1 MPDLQSDRTID
12 AALCGELRDQLRG
25 TGPLVQCIT
34 NSVVTNITANILLAV
49 GAAPA
54 MVDIVG
60 EAGPFAGVANGLL
73 CNTGTPLPEHRD
85 AMREAAAAAGE
96 AGTPWVLDPV
106 AIGAL
111 PHRTKLAFDLVALRP
126 TAIRG
131 NPSEILALAGGAGG
145 RGVDSTD
152 APEAALDAA
161 RGLAERSGAVVAVSG
176 ATDLITDGRRVVR
189 VTGGD
194 PMLTRVIGTGC
205 SLGAL
210 VAAFLGSGSE
220 EVTPLEAV
228 TAAHVLMSVAG
239 EQAAGVGPGS
249 FAVALLDAL
258 DAIDGA
264 ALAERARV
272 TEN

>member
-1 MPDLQSDRTID
+1 MPDMQSDRTID
-12 AALCGELRDQLRG
+12 AAICGELRDHLRS

-34 NSVVTNITANILLAV
+34 NSVVTNITANVLLAV

-73 CNTGTPLPEHRD
+73 CNTGTPLTEHRD
-85 AMREAAAAAGE
+85 AMREAAAAAGP

-106 AIGAL
+106 AVGAL
-111 PHRTKLAFDLVALRP
+111 PHRTKLALNLVDLRP

-161 RGLAERSGAVVAVSG
+161 RGLADRSGAIVAVSG
-176 ATDLITDGRRVVR
+176 ETDLITDGHRVVR
-189 VTGGD
+189 LTGGD

-210 VAAFLGSGSE
+210 VAAFLGSKPEGA
-220 EVTPLEAV
+220 TPLAAV
-228 TAAHVLMSVAG
+228 TAAHALMAVAG
-239 EQAAGVGPGS
+239 EQAAGVGPGA

-258 DAIDGA
+258 DATGGA
-264 ALAERARV
+264 ALAEHARV
-272 TEN
+272 TED